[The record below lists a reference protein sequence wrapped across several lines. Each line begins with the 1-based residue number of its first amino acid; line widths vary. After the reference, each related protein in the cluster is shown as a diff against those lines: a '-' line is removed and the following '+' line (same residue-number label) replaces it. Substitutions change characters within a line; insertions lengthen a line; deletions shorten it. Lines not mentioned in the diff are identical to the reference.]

1 MNSNGPPRNYCGAL
15 EANLKICAKWI
26 KLRVYNNLLKPD
38 LTAPGDM
45 VTNFSHLRTAYIK
58 SFHPTWSPTAIKS
71 ALMTIA
77 TPMSAKKKNP
87 EAKFAYGAGNI
98 DPGLV
103 YDADEIDYVK
113 FLCGQGYSTRALWP
127 GASRSPR
134 NPSLACSVGLSQ
146 NIGSSVSTYKATVIG
161 ASEGLEIQVE
171 PSILSFTSLMQ
182 KLSFVL
188 KVEGKV
194 GDNIVSA
201 SLVWDDGVHQVRT
214 PIVVLALT

>member
-1 MNSNGPPRNYCGAL
+1 MACPHATGA
-15 EANLKICAKWI
+15 A
-26 KLRVYNNLLKPD
+26 
-38 LTAPGDM
+38 
-45 VTNFSHLRTAYIK
+45 AYIK

-127 GASRSPR
+127 G
-134 NPSLACSVGLSQ
+134 V
-146 NIGSSVSTYKATVIG
+146 
-161 ASEGLEIQVE
+161 
-171 PSILSFTSLMQ
+171 
-182 KLSFVL
+182 
-188 KVEGKV
+188 
-194 GDNIVSA
+194 IVS
-201 SLVWDDGVHQVRT
+201 
-214 PIVVLALT
+214 VLPLQMEPFEI